1 MSDRQEL
8 IKDLQSVVDRLEAMP
23 ETVIQVQDE
32 YKQKWELLKLTLQ
45 QMLKQNSV
53 VLPSSNHEESKV
65 KVEKDTRV
73 KLIDYTL
80 SMMEE
85 MEREV
90 K

>member
-45 QMLKQNSV
+45 QMMKQNSV
-53 VLPSSNHEESKV
+53 VLPSSSYEESKV

>member
-8 IKDLQSVVDRLEAMP
+8 IKDLQSVVDRLESIP
-23 ETVIQVQDE
+23 ETVIQVQDA

-53 VLPSSNHEESKV
+53 VLPSSSNEESKV

>member
-1 MSDRQEL
+1 MSDKQEL
-8 IKDLQSVVDRLEAMP
+8 IKDLQSVVDRLEVMP

-53 VLPSSNHEESKV
+53 VLPSSSNEESKV
-65 KVEKDTRV
+65 KIAKDTRV